1 VAALID
7 NLRMSYLVQIDDLI
21 ETYKR
26 IIVATQSHYNALVHL
41 ISKSTP
47 NEHKPA
53 AETQSFVEV
62 TIEKKP
68 TDIPFADLHL
78 YQ

>member
-1 VAALID
+1 MAALID

-26 IIVATQSHYNALVHL
+26 IIVATQSHYNGLLHL

-47 NEHKPA
+47 NEHTSTNESQNVVKV
-53 AETQSFVEV
+53 S
-62 TIEKKP
+62 IEERP
-68 TDIPFADLHL
+68 TDVRFSNLHL
-78 YQ
+78 